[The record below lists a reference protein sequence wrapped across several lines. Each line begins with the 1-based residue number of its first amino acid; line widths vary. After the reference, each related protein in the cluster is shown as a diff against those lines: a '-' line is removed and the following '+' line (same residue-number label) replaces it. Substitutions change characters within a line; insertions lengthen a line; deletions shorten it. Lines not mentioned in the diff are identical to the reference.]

1 LLVYGREEWDRGS
14 VDIGGCRE
22 LVLEDVIEEHWIIR
36 LIEMISVWQT
46 DPISETHE
54 VNPLTTTL
62 DIPSL
67 LA

>member
-1 LLVYGREEWDRGS
+1 MLVYEREEWDRGS
-14 VDIGGCRE
+14 VDIGGCRG
-22 LVLEDVIEEHWIIR
+22 LVLEDVIEGHWNIR
-36 LIEMISVWQT
+36 AFEMINVWQT
-46 DPISETHE
+46 DPMPETHE